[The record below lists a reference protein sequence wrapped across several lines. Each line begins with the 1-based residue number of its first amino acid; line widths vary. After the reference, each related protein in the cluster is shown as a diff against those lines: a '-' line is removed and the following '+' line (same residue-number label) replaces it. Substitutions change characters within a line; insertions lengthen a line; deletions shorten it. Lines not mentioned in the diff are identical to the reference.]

1 MKRSLMLTVVI
12 ILLVSLIAGC
22 GGNADKNA
30 AKDPNTAGKN
40 NSAEAPKETVKLTLM
55 NGMVEIVDWLNE
67 EIETFNE
74 QNPGIKV
81 QQEFLKEGSGA
92 LKVKI
97 AAGDMPDII
106 MGIGVPQDYL
116 DQDLMRDFANDKI
129 WDRLV
134 DPSFKQAAADPTR
147 PDKVFAI
154 PFNMIYQGMFYNKQV
169 LEEAGVTKVETW
181 EEFVTALKTIKE
193 KKPEVAPLFLGGKDA
208 WTLGQLVSN
217 LPLGAY
223 QQQYG
228 IKEVDKLL
236 RGNDP
241 QLGFDQPGGR
251 IETFAKNMLDLK
263 AQGLVNENT
272 VTATYSD
279 QTEAIANG
287 KAAFVIQGMWA
298 LGDML
303 KKNPNASLG
312 FFPIP
317 PMFTDAKPYMIGDRD
332 GSISVPAKSEHPEEV
347 QKFID
352 FITSPDA
359 LKGFSKVRN
368 SPSAYKDAQIEW
380 SILSDDV
387 DKIKAEGKAFI
398 ATKGTYTPSGY
409 GWDQFG
415 KTVQDLLAGG
425 IKSPQD
431 FAKSFKQDWEKAQ
444 R

>member
-1 MKRSLMLTVVI
+1 
-12 ILLVSLIAGC
+12 
-22 GGNADKNA
+22 
-30 AKDPNTAGKN
+30 
-40 NSAEAPKETVKLTLM
+40 
-55 NGMVEIVDWLNE
+55 
-67 EIETFNE
+67 
-74 QNPGIKV
+74 
-81 QQEFLKEGSGA
+81 
-92 LKVKI
+92 
-97 AAGDMPDII
+97 MPDII

-134 DPSFKQAAADPTR
+134 DPTFKQAAADTIR
-147 PDKVFAI
+147 PDKIFSI
-154 PFNMIYQGMFYNKQV
+154 PFNTIYQGMFYNKQI
-169 LEEAGVTKVETW
+169 LEEVGVTKVETW
-181 EEFVTALKTIKE
+181 EEFVAALKTVKE
-193 KKPEVAPLFLGGKDA
+193 KKPDVAPLFLGGKDA
-208 WTLGQLVSN
+208 WTLGQMLSN

-228 IKEVDKLL
+228 IKEVDILL
-236 RGNDP
+236 RDNDP
-241 QLGFDQPGGR
+241 QLGFDQVGGK
-251 IETFAKNMLDLK
+251 IETFAKNMMDLK
-263 AQGLVNENT
+263 AQGLFNENA

-317 PMFTDAKPYMIGDRD
+317 PMFMDAKPYLIGDRD
-332 GSISVPAKSEHPEEV
+332 GSLSVPAKSDHPEEV

-352 FITSPDA
+352 YITSPDA
-359 LKGFSKVRN
+359 LKGFSKIRN
-368 SPSAYKDAQIEW
+368 SPSAYKDGQTDW
-380 SILSDDV
+380 SILSKDV
-387 DKIKAEGKAFI
+387 DAIKAANTAFI

-425 IKSPQD
+425 IKSSQD
-431 FAKSFKQDWEKAQ
+431 FAKSFKTDWEKAQ